1 MDASAFIDRV
11 NSDCATELERL
22 GSEKALVA
30 TTMAELETDRVLE
43 TAAQAELRAEATF
56 EAWSTDEDHDAA
68 RDAFEQCAEKERS
81 HAAPIIDQL
90 GQGEDLDP
98 HADDLHQYL
107 RELETTPE
115 RVGAGMVGRPL
126 ASSRTL
132 LQTIN
137 FFVNE
142 ADENTANLFR
152 DIRAETETLAEEG
165 ATLLETVCQTDQD
178 VKDAETASVKAI
190 QTAYGEYAE
199 TLEGMG
205 IDPRPIC

>member
-1 MDASAFIDRV
+1 MDTSAFIDRV
-11 NSDCATELERL
+11 NSECATELDRL

-68 RDAFEQCAEKERS
+68 RDAFERCVGKERE
-81 HAAPIIDQL
+81 HADRIIDRL
-90 GQGEDLDP
+90 GSDEDLDP
-98 HADDLHQYL
+98 RADDLHQYL

-142 ADENTANLFR
+142 ADEDTADLFR
-152 DIRAETETLAEEG
+152 DIRAETETLVEEG
-165 ATLLETVCQTDQD
+165 ATLLETVCQTDED
-178 VKDAETASVKAI
+178 AEDAETAAVEAI

-199 TLEGMG
+199 TLEEMG
-205 IDPRPIC
+205 LDPRPIC

>member
-11 NSDCATELERL
+11 KSECATELERL

-30 TTMAELETDRVLE
+30 TTMAELENDRVLE

-56 EAWSTDEDHDAA
+56 DAWSTDENHDAA
-68 RDAFEQCAEKERS
+68 RDTFEQCAAQERE
-81 HAAPIIDQL
+81 HADRIIDRL
-90 GQGEDLDP
+90 EGDRDLDP
-98 HADDLHQYL
+98 RADDLHQYL
-107 RELETTPE
+107 RALETTPE

-142 ADENTANLFR
+142 ADEVTADLFR
-152 DIRAETETLAEEG
+152 DIRTETETLVEEG
-165 ATLLETVCQTDQD
+165 TTLLETVCETDGERD
-178 VKDAETASVKAI
+178 NAETAAVEAI
-190 QTAYGEYAE
+190 QTAYGEYVE

-205 IDPRPIC
+205 LDPRPVC